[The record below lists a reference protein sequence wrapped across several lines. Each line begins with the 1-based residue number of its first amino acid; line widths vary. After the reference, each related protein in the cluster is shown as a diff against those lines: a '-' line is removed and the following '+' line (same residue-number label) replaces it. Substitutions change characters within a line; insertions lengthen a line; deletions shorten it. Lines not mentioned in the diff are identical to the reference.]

1 MAETSPGRPRG
12 VKVIDLYPLAREEVE
27 TRFPAIYQHVLERV
41 KPERDQNN
49 MKFRRENWWWFGAT
63 HKELRAFLDGLPR
76 YIATIETAKHRFF
89 EFLDG
94 EVRPDNK
101 LINIG
106 SDDAALLAVLSSS
119 VHCWWFQAN
128 AGKIGVYALGQ
139 RLCEDARLRHLPP
152 SRPASIRACP
162 RTIRKRPC
170 GGVCAN
176 SARSSTRSARS
187 ASPPMPSSP

>member
-1 MAETSPGRPRG
+1 MLGLGRIEGLDAHIRDYRNGRDLAGRPRG

-89 EFLDG
+89 QFLDG

-119 VHCWWFQAN
+119 VHCWWFQAKCRQDR
-128 AGKIGVYALGQ
+128 G
-139 RLCEDARLRHLPP
+139 
-152 SRPASIRACP
+152 S
-162 RTIRKRPC
+162 
-170 GGVCAN
+170 
-176 SARSSTRSARS
+176 
-187 ASPPMPSSP
+187 MPSTASM